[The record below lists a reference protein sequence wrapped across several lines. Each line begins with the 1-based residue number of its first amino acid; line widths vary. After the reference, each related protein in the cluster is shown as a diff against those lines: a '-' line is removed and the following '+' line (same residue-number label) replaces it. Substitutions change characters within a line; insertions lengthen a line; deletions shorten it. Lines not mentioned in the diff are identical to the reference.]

1 MDEESESESD
11 ISQESSEKEA
21 SFISANNEKS
31 PIIGDSPGAA
41 GADSPAAKDEFM
53 KPEPVLKQS
62 LSQQPPEND
71 EFQMPAPKF
80 ISP

>member
-1 MDEESESESD
+1 
-11 ISQESSEKEA
+11 
-21 SFISANNEKS
+21 
-31 PIIGDSPGAA
+31 
-41 GADSPAAKDEFM
+41 M

-62 LSQQPPEND
+62 LSQQPPEKD